1 MVSAFACR
9 GGTSHLNFDLYFPNS
24 TAPGLF
30 SFDCAPVLGDACL
43 KIGEGTTLRKAE
55 GHKRV
60 VTSRSRAII
69 TTIILTLLMAPT
81 VLRAQT
87 IPGAQTESISALS
100 RGEWPAYAGS
110 YASARYSPLTQIDRT
125 NARDLHVAWRWKSPD
140 QAVKGANPKV
150 GPTRANESTP
160 LMVGGTLFTSTSLS
174 QVAAIDAASGE
185 TKWVFDPK
193 VYENGLGIPA
203 NDGWL
208 HRGVG
213 YWRNGDDERIVMLT
227 AFAQMIAL
235 DAKTGKPI
243 PTFGTD
249 GRVDLALGMRRP
261 VDRDYY
267 TMSSP
272 PVIVRGV
279 IVVGSSVMDW
289 WAHRPSPPGD
299 VRGFDV
305 VTGRLLWTFH
315 TVAQAGEPGVETWE
329 KDSWKEAGN
338 ANVWA
343 PMSAD
348 EELGYVYLPV
358 STPTNDY
365 YGGHR
370 PGEGLYGESLVCLDA
385 ATGKKVWHYQLVHHG
400 LWDYDSPA
408 APNLIDITV
417 AGKPIKAV
425 AQVTKQAFVYVF
437 DRVTGQPVWP
447 IEEQP
452 VPASSVPGESA
463 SKTQP
468 FPTKPAPIDIQG
480 VRDEDLID
488 LTPEIHQE
496 AMDIVAKYD
505 HGPLFTPPSERGTI
519 QVPGIAGGANWS
531 GAAIDPDT
539 GMFYVST
546 YRLPFVVALH
556 RPQAWEGSYDFVA
569 IPRYLPG
576 PRGLP
581 LLKPPFGSILA
592 IDMNSGEHRWR
603 IPVGHGETMAAI
615 KNLGIRDQTGFPSR
629 SWALVT
635 KTVLIVVQMG
645 YYGPTHF
652 VPELQRP
659 MADLNNRDPHLW
671 VYDKASGEML
681 AEIALPANA
690 TGAPITYMAG
700 GKQYIAFPV
709 GGGPLVE
716 EELIAVS
723 L

>member
-1 MVSAFACR
+1 MR
-9 GGTSHLNFDLYFPNS
+9 ETGRTI
-24 TAPGLF
+24 GLWLIALVLA
-30 SFDCAPVLGDACL
+30 APVAL
-43 KIGEGTTLRKAE
+43 
-55 GHKRV
+55 H
-60 VTSRSRAII
+60 
-69 TTIILTLLMAPT
+69 
-81 VLRAQT
+81 AQT
-87 IPGAQTESISALS
+87 IPGATSDTVKALS
-100 RGEWPAYAGS
+100 QGEWPAYAGS
-110 YASARYSPLTQIDRT
+110 YASARYSPLTQINRD
-125 NARDLHVAWRWKSPD
+125 NAKDLHVAWRWKSPD
-140 QAVKGANPKV
+140 MAIKAANPAI

-160 LMVGGTLFTSTSLS
+160 LMVGGTVYTSTTLS
-174 QVAAIDAASGE
+174 EVAAIDAATGD

-208 HRGVG
+208 HRGVA
-213 YWRNGDDERIVMLT
+213 YWRNGDDERIIIAT

-235 DAKTGKPI
+235 DARTGKPVAS
-243 PTFGTD
+243 FGTD
-249 GRVDLALGMRRP
+249 GRVDLAQGLRRP

-315 TVAQAGEPGVETWE
+315 TVAQAGEEGVETWQN
-329 KDSWKEAGN
+329 DSWKEAGN

-343 PMSAD
+343 PMTAD
-348 EELGYVYLPV
+348 EELGTVYLPV

-365 YGGHR
+365 YGGAR
-370 PGEGLYGESLVCLDA
+370 PGDGLYGDSLVCLDA

-400 LWDYDSPA
+400 LWDYDTPA

-417 AGKPIKAV
+417 DGKPIKAV

-437 DRVTGQPVWP
+437 DRLTGRPVWP

-452 VPASSVPGESA
+452 VPPSNVPGEQSA
-463 SKTQP
+463 KTQP
-468 FPTKPAPIDIQG
+468 FPTRPAAIDIQG

-488 LTPEIHQE
+488 LTPDIHKE
-496 AMDIVAKYD
+496 AAEIVAKYD

-519 QVPGIAGGANWS
+519 QVPGVAGGGNWA
-531 GAAIDPDT
+531 GAAIDPET
-539 GMFYVST
+539 GMLYVGT
-546 YRLPFVVALH
+546 YRLPFVVSLYKPA
-556 RPQAWEGSYDFVA
+556 PGEASYDFVGRF
-569 IPRYLPG
+569 RYLPG

-581 LLKPPFGSILA
+581 LLKPPFGSMLA

-603 IPVGHGETMAAI
+603 IPIGRGELI
-615 KNLGIRDQTGFPSR
+615 PSIRQLGVKERLGFPTR
-629 SWALVT
+629 SWALIT
-635 KTVLIVVQMG
+635 KTVMIVVQSG
-645 YYGPTHF
+645 YFSAPR
-652 VPELQRP
+652 LQAGSRRP
-659 MADLNNRDPHLW
+659 VADLNDFDPHLW
-671 VYDKASGEML
+671 VYDKTSGEML
-681 AEIALPANA
+681 AEIAVPSNA
-690 TGAPITYMAG
+690 IGAPITYMAG
-700 GKQYIAFPV
+700 GKQFIVFPV

-716 EELIAVS
+716 ELIAVA

>member
-1 MVSAFACR
+1 MLAEK
-9 GGTSHLNFDLYFPNS
+9 P
-24 TAPGLF
+24 
-30 SFDCAPVLGDACL
+30 
-43 KIGEGTTLRKAE
+43 GEGTALRKAE
-55 GHKRV
+55 GHKPI
-60 VTSRSRAII
+60 VTSRSRATI
-69 TTIILTLLMAPT
+69 TLIVLTLLVAPT
-81 VLRAQT
+81 VLDAQT
-87 IPGAQTESISALS
+87 VPGAQAESTNALS

-140 QAVKGANPKV
+140 QAVKDANPKA
-150 GPTRANESTP
+150 GPSRANESTP
-160 LMVGGTLFTSTSLS
+160 LMVGGTLYTSTSLS
-174 QVAAIDAASGE
+174 QIAAIDAASGE

-193 VYENGLGIPA
+193 IYENGLGIPA

-208 HRGVG
+208 HRGVA

-235 DAKTGKPI
+235 DVRTGKPI

-249 GRVDLALGMRRP
+249 GRIDLAEGMRRP

-289 WAHRPSPPGD
+289 WEHRPSPPGD

-348 EELGYVYLPV
+348 EELGTVYLPV
-358 STPTNDY
+358 STPTSDY

-370 PGEGLYGESLVCLDA
+370 PGDGLYGESLVCLDA
-385 ATGKKVWHYQLVHHG
+385 VTGKKVWHYQLVHHG
-400 LWDYDSPA
+400 LWDYDTPA

-437 DRVTGQPVWP
+437 DRVTGQPVWA

-468 FPTKPAPIDIQG
+468 VPTKPAPIDIQG

-488 LTPEIHQE
+488 LTPEIHKE
-496 AMDIVAKYD
+496 AIDIVAKYD
-505 HGPLFTPPSERGTI
+505 HGPLFTPPSQRGTI
-519 QVPGIAGGANWS
+519 QVPGIGGGANWS
-531 GAAIDPDT
+531 GAAIDPET
-539 GMFYVST
+539 GMLYAGT

-556 RPQAWEGSYDFVA
+556 KPQAWEGSYDFVA

-581 LLKPPFGSILA
+581 LLKPPFGSIVA
-592 IDMNSGEHRWR
+592 IDLNSGEHRWR
-603 IPVGHGETMAAI
+603 IPVGHGEAMGAI
-615 KNLGIRDQTGFPSR
+615 KNLGIRDQLGFPSR

-635 KTVLIVVQMG
+635 KTVMIVVQMG
-645 YYGPTHF
+645 YYGPTHY
-652 VPELQRP
+652 VPELKRP
-659 MADLNNRDPHLW
+659 MADLNNFDPRLW

-700 GKQYIAFPV
+700 GKQYVAFPV

-716 EELIAVS
+716 ELIAVS

>member
-1 MVSAFACR
+1 MLTRATLIGVVLAML
-9 GGTSHLNFDLYFPNS
+9 GVP
-24 TAPGLF
+24 
-30 SFDCAPVLGDACL
+30 CAANGQA
-43 KIGEGTTLRKAE
+43 
-55 GHKRV
+55 
-60 VTSRSRAII
+60 
-69 TTIILTLLMAPT
+69 
-81 VLRAQT
+81 
-87 IPGAQTESISALS
+87 IPGAQAESTKALG
-100 RGEWPAYAGS
+100 RGEWPAYAGT
-110 YASARYSPLTQIDRT
+110 YAAARYSPLAQIDRN
-125 NARDLHVAWRWKSPD
+125 NAKDLHVVWRWKSPD
-140 QAVKGANPKV
+140 MAIKEANPRV

-160 LMVGGTLFTSTSLS
+160 LMVGGTLYISTSLS
-174 QVAAIDAASGE
+174 QVAAIDAATGE
-185 TKWVFDPK
+185 TKWVYDPK

-208 HRGVG
+208 HRGVA
-213 YWRNGDDERIVMLT
+213 YWRSGDDERIVMLT

-235 DAKTGKPI
+235 DAKTGKPV
-243 PTFGTD
+243 PNFGID
-249 GRVDLALGMRRP
+249 GRIDLAQGMRRP

-272 PVIVRGV
+272 PVIVRDV

-289 WAHRPSPPGD
+289 WGHRPSPPGD

-315 TVAQAGEPGVETWE
+315 TVAQDGEPGVETWE
-329 KDSWKEAGN
+329 KESWKEAGN

-365 YGGHR
+365 YGGDR
-370 PGEGLYGESLVCLDA
+370 PGDGLYGESLVCLDA

-400 LWDYDSPA
+400 LWDYDAPA

-417 AGKPIKAV
+417 GGKPIKAV

-452 VPASSVPGESA
+452 VPPSSVPGEHA

-468 FPTKPAPIDIQG
+468 VPTKPAPFDVQG
-480 VRDEDLID
+480 VRNEDLSD
-488 LTPEIHQE
+488 LTPEIHKE
-496 AMDIVAKYD
+496 ALDIVTKYD

-519 QVPGIAGGANWS
+519 QVPGVAGGANWS
-531 GAAIDPDT
+531 GGAIDPET
-539 GMFYVST
+539 GTLYIGT
-546 YRLPFVVALH
+546 YRLPFVVSVRKPWPGEL
-556 RPQAWEGSYDFVA
+556 SYDF
-569 IPRYLPG
+569 IGEFRYLPG

-581 LLKPPFGSILA
+581 LLKPPFGSIVA
-592 IDMNSGEHRWR
+592 IDMNTGEHRWR
-603 IPVGHGETMAAI
+603 IPVGRGELFPAI
-615 KNLGIRDQTGFPSR
+615 RQLGLSERMGFPGR

-635 KTVLIVVQMG
+635 KTVMIVVQMG
-645 YYGPTHF
+645 YFSSPRLPPGGT
-652 VPELQRP
+652 RRI
-659 MADLNNRDPHLW
+659 ADLNNFDPHLW
-671 VYDKASGEML
+671 VYDKASGELL

-690 TGAPITYMAG
+690 TGAPITYMAD
-700 GKQYIAFPV
+700 GKQFIAFPV
-709 GGGPLVE
+709 GGGPIV

>member
-1 MVSAFACR
+1 V
-9 GGTSHLNFDLYFPNS
+9 T
-24 TAPGLF
+24 GL
-30 SFDCAPVLGDACL
+30 A
-43 KIGEGTTLRKAE
+43 
-55 GHKRV
+55 
-60 VTSRSRAII
+60 
-69 TTIILTLLMAPT
+69 LTLCAIPVT
-81 VLRAQT
+81 LRAQS
-87 IPGAQTESISALS
+87 IPGALPESAKALS
-100 RGEWPAYAGS
+100 QGEWPAYAGT
-110 YASARYSPLTQIDRT
+110 YAASRYSPLTQIDRD
-125 NARDLHVAWRWKSPD
+125 NAKNLRVAWRWKSPD
-140 QAVKGANPKV
+140 MAIKEANPKI
-150 GPTRANESTP
+150 GPTRAHESTP
-160 LMVGGTLFTSTSLS
+160 LMVGGVLYTSTTLS
-174 QVAAIDAASGE
+174 QVAAIDAATGE

-208 HRGVG
+208 HRGVA
-213 YWRNGDDERIVMLT
+213 YWRNGDDERIIMLT

-235 DAKTGKPI
+235 DAKTGKPV
-243 PTFGTD
+243 PGFGND
-249 GRVDLALGMRRP
+249 GRVDLAQGLRRP

-289 WAHRPSPPGD
+289 WGKSPSPPGD

-315 TVAQAGEPGVETWE
+315 TVPQGEEPGVETWQRE
-329 KDSWKEAGN
+329 SWREAGN

-370 PGEGLYGESLVCLDA
+370 PGDGLYGDSLVCLEA

-400 LWDYDSPA
+400 LWDYDTPA
-408 APNLIDITV
+408 APTLIDITV
-417 AGKPIKAV
+417 GGKPIKAV

-452 VPASSVPGESA
+452 VSASSVPGESA

-468 FPTKPAPIDIQG
+468 FPSRPAPIDIQG

-488 LTPEIHQE
+488 FTPELHKE
-496 AMDIVAKYD
+496 AKDIVAKYD

-519 QVPGIAGGANWS
+519 QVPGVAGGGNWA
-531 GAAIDPDT
+531 GAAIDPET
-539 GMFYVST
+539 GMLYVGT
-546 YRLPFVVALH
+546 YRLPFVVTVR
-556 RPQAWEGSYDFVA
+556 RPSPGESPYDF
-569 IPRYLPG
+569 IGEFRYLSG

-581 LLKPPFGSILA
+581 LLKPPFGSMLA
-592 IDMNSGEHRWR
+592 IDMNSGDHRWR
-603 IPVGHGETMAAI
+603 IPVGRAELIPTI
-615 KNLGIRDQTGFPSR
+615 QVLGIRERLGFPTR
-629 SWALVT
+629 SWALIT
-635 KTVLIVVQMG
+635 KTVMIVVQSG
-645 YYGPTHF
+645 YFSAPRLPPGGT
-652 VPELQRP
+652 RRI
-659 MADLNNRDPHLW
+659 ADLNNFDPHLW
-671 VYDKASGEML
+671 VYDKTSGEML
-681 AEIALPANA
+681 AEISLPANA
-690 TGAPITYMAG
+690 VGAPMAYMAG
-700 GKQYIAFPV
+700 GKQFIVFPV

-716 EELIAVS
+716 ELIAVS